1 MPNKIDAVNSDLVKK
16 LNIEINYLKTLL
28 NMKRNGINTNDV
40 HFNMAQLQEENNRLR
55 INNVT
60 VSEVEKLIS
69 DNREMKIEI

>member
-40 HFNMAQLQEENNRLR
+40 HFNMA
-55 INNVT
+55 
-60 VSEVEKLIS
+60 
-69 DNREMKIEI
+69 